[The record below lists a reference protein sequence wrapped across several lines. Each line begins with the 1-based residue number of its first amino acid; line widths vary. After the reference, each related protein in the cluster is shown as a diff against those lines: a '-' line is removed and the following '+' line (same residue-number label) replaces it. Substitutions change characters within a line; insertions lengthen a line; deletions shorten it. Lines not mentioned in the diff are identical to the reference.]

1 MISVILSPIR
11 EHHNRVIELLIKCEI
26 WGEMLPT
33 AVEAAPGE
41 RADVSIF
48 YFHVIFMW
56 FSILSDQVAFQLLSC
71 FFHIF
76 SCIDEI
82 KFWSLRLIR
91 GCISPLFYS
100 IKQQNRVCFIIWYI
114 HSELLFMHRKMKIY
128 NFTWMFLYYILA
140 IPPRPSSRHS
150 SRNSVRPDLLPVQS
164 LVPILHDDHLET
176 QEWYFGNISRCV
188 FIGNLIVISHYFCYC
203 FSSLSP
209 QKKCTTWYD
218 FVQHVSLISQEPS
231 HSQNSNF
238 QHWSSHMFAG
248 NGLNLVLFW

>member
-1 MISVILSPIR
+1 MSNHSRRLNLNFLCDFSDIIANT

-41 RADVSIF
+41 RAVVSIF
-48 YFHVIFMW
+48 YFHVIFTF
-56 FSILSDQVAFQLLSC
+56 FSILGDQVTFQLLSR
-71 FFHIF
+71 FLHIF

-82 KFWSLRLIR
+82 KFWSLRLA
-91 GCISPLFYS
+91 SYS
-100 IKQQNRVCFIIWYI
+100 WLYF
-114 HSELLFMHRKMKIY
+114 LLFVHRKMKIY
-128 NFTWMFLYYILA
+128 NFTRMFLHYILA

-188 FIGNLIVISHYFCYC
+188 FICNHLLIISHYFCY
-203 FSSLSP
+203 FFHRYFHKEKTL
-209 QKKCTTWYD
+209 
-218 FVQHVSLISQEPS
+218 
-231 HSQNSNF
+231 
-238 QHWSSHMFAG
+238 
-248 NGLNLVLFW
+248 